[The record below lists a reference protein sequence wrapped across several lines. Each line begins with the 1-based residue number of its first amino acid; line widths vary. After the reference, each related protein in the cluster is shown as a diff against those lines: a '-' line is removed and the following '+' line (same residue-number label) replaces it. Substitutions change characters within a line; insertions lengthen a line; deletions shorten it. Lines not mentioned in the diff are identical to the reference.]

1 VDWLSLGDGLAPSDE
16 HVKPS
21 SMSNEQTKQIL
32 QRIQAAIARIEA
44 LSDTPA
50 SHGDDASGE
59 ALRALE
65 ARHAMLRKEAAQAL
79 SALDSVIS
87 KAAGGSR

>member
-1 VDWLSLGDGLAPSDE
+1 
-16 HVKPS
+16 
-21 SMSNEQTKQIL
+21 MSNEQTAQIL
-32 QRIQAAIARIEA
+32 RRIQGAIARIEG
-44 LSDTPA
+44 LSEAPVP
-50 SHGDDASGE
+50 HGDDASGE

-65 ARHAMLRKEAAQAL
+65 ARHALLRKEAAQAL